1 MPENAPGGS
10 CGGVKD
16 RKSQQK
22 AANLPPLFRNLPR
35 ESIVTFTEGIPI
47 SSYLA
52 ALKEHTT
59 LDLSPEK
66 VHETG
71 RQEVER
77 IEKKIIELLKQ
88 QEI

>member
-1 MPENAPGGS
+1 M
-10 CGGVKD
+10 
-16 RKSQQK
+16 
-22 AANLPPLFRNLPR
+22 
-35 ESIVTFTEGIPI
+35 TFTEGIPI